1 MGPAILISLIFLLLI
16 GTAVAVLLIMMKKL
30 DPSAQDVTEDPK
42 IKTAQE
48 FLPFD
53 DIRDDMIILSGSRYR
68 AVLCCTS
75 INYYLKTEGEKDQ
88 IESAFQRFL
97 NTVTFPVT
105 FFLQTKVIDNTDRL
119 NLLKKKTEVVRAEF
133 PHIADYEQRYIQDME
148 NLNVDLGN
156 NQEKKRYIIITYDD
170 VDQLSQL
177 TDSEKILHASKEIRN
192 RCNIISSNLD
202 AVGVTSYIMNTSDLI
217 ELIYS
222 SFYRDDYSYSQAIAD
237 KDGLTC
243 FVSGKTDRFQDMTK
257 ADLLNVILGETLSKM
272 NTSNVDNDAK
282 GRAIRKEIEKLRVN
296 MKSNNLDNLE
306 LEEFL
311 DV

>member
-1 MGPAILISLIFLLLI
+1 MGPAILISLILLLFI
-16 GTAVAVLLIMMKKL
+16 GTAVAILLIMMKKL
-30 DPSAQDVTEDPK
+30 DPNAQDVTEDPK

-48 FLPFD
+48 FLPFE
-53 DIRDDMIILSGSRYR
+53 DIRDDMIVLSGSRYR

-88 IESAFQRFL
+88 IEAAFQRFL
-97 NTVTFPVT
+97 NTVTFPIS

-119 NLLKKKTEVVRAEF
+119 NLLRKKTESVRAEF

-170 VDQLSQL
+170 VEELSQL
-177 TDSEKILHASKEIRN
+177 TESEKILHASKEIRN
-192 RCNIISSNLD
+192 RCSIISSNLD
-202 AVGVTSYIMNTSDLI
+202 AVGVTSYIMNTS
-217 ELIYS
+217 ELVELVYS

-237 KDGLTC
+237 KDGLTR
-243 FVSGKTDRFQDMTK
+243 FVSGETDRFKDMTK
-257 ADLLNVILGETLSKM
+257 AELLNVILGETLSKM
-272 NTSNVDNDAK
+272 DISNVDNDSK
-282 GRAIRKEIEKLRVN
+282 GRAVRKALEQLREDV
-296 MKSNNLDNLE
+296 KSNKLDDLE
-306 LEEFL
+306 LEDIL